1 MFGIL
6 LNDFLLN
13 DILFF
18 AIPAILIV
26 LFGVSLYRYLSAK
39 KQNKATP
46 GTYSLEEMTK
56 RKLMLIISSVVAG
69 ILAVVVLGFVSLMF
83 MAVAFM

>member
-6 LNDFLLN
+6 IY

-18 AIPAILIV
+18 AIPVV
-26 LFGVSLYRYLSAK
+26 LLTFLGISIYRYVSAK
-39 KQNKATP
+39 KKNAKDPETFSP
-46 GTYSLEEMTK
+46 SEMKT
-56 RKLMLIISSVVAG
+56 RKIVLIIASVLAG
-69 ILAVVVLGFVSLMF
+69 VFLVIVIGFIALLF

>member
-6 LNDFLLN
+6 VY

-18 AIPAILIV
+18 AIPAALLAFWGISI
-26 LFGVSLYRYLSAK
+26 YRYISAK
-39 KQNKATP
+39 KKNAQAP
-46 GTYSLEEMTK
+46 GSFPAQELKK
-56 RKLMLIISSVVAG
+56 RKI
-69 ILAVVVLGFVSLMF
+69 ILAITSVIAGVFLAVVLGFIALLF

>member
-6 LNDFLLN
+6 LY

-18 AIPAILIV
+18 AIPAILI
-26 LFGVSLYRYLSAK
+26 LFIGISFYRYRLAK
-39 KQNKATP
+39 KQNEEAP
-46 GTYSLEEMTK
+46 GTYSAEEIK
-56 RKLMLIISSVVAG
+56 RRKIMLIIASVAAG
-69 ILAVVVLGFVSLMF
+69 VLVAVVIGFIALLF

>member
-6 LNDFLLN
+6 VY

-18 AIPAILIV
+18 TIPIL
-26 LFGVSLYRYLSAK
+26 LFAFLGISIYRFVSAK
-39 KQNKATP
+39 KKNAAEP
-46 GTYSLEEMTK
+46 GTFSQSEMTS
-56 RKLMLIISSVVAG
+56 RKVLMIVASVLAG
-69 ILAVVVLGFVSLMF
+69 VFLVIVLGFVVLTF

>member
-6 LNDFLLN
+6 LY

-18 AIPAILIV
+18 AIPAALLAFWGISI
-26 LFGVSLYRYLSAK
+26 YRYITAK
-39 KQNKATP
+39 KKNAQAP
-46 GTYSLEEMTK
+46 GSFSAQELKK
-56 RKLMLIISSVVAG
+56 RKTILVITSVIAG
-69 ILAVVVLGFVSLMF
+69 VFLAVVLGFIALLF